1 MCSSLISSFDPSTS
15 IILGLKVKWFIIL
28 FPFFFI
34 TGSYYL
40 IHSGYRFYVS
50 FVLNNLLIKHYISI
64 IRLSVF
70 IIILTLNTISL
81 MPLVLPCTSHLR
93 VNLGLCLP
101 LWIRAVVYSLK
112 SSMRGF
118 LAHLLPY
125 GSPTILSP
133 FLVVIELLRVSIR
146 PVSLRVRLL
155 ANITGGHL
163 IINLLEEGLS
173 SAVLLV
179 LPFSIAAYV
188 LLLAAELFVSFI
200 QSYVLSKLV
209 SIYWEEYR

>member
-1 MCSSLISSFDPSTS
+1 MCSSLMSSFDPSTS

-28 FPFFFI
+28 FPFFFM

-40 IHSGYRFYVS
+40 IHSGYRFYMS
-50 FVLNNLLIKHYISI
+50 FVLNNLLMSHYMSI
-64 IRLSVF
+64 ISLSVF
-70 IIILTLNTISL
+70 MMILAFNTISL
-81 MPLVLPCTSHLR
+81 MPLVLPCTSHLS

-101 LWIRAVVYSLK
+101 LWMSGVVYSLK

-125 GSPTILSP
+125 GSPTMLSP
-133 FLVVIELLRVSIR
+133 FLVVIELLSVSIR
-146 PVSLRVRLL
+146 PVSLSVRLL

-163 IINLLEEGLS
+163 IMNLLEEGLS

-179 LPFSIAAYV
+179 LPFSMAAYV

-209 SIYWEEYR
+209 SIYWEECR